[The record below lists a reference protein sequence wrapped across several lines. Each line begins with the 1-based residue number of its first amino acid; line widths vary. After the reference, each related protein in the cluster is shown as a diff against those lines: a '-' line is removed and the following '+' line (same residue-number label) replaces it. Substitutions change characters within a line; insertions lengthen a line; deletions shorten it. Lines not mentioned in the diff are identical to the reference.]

1 MAPPAED
8 QPQEGSEGTEP
19 RRHRRAWPRA
29 GRRHSVDPEQIIPGL
44 GELRD
49 ALTKLIAPRKRGA
62 DVVAGLNVA
71 IANVPDGLANGALVG
86 VNPVY
91 GLYATMLGPFVGG
104 LLSST
109 RLMIVTTTAAA
120 SLTASQ
126 ALGTESPEERASAL
140 FLMVFLS
147 GLIQLGLGFAGL
159 GRVTHFV
166 SYSVTTGF
174 LTGVA
179 VLLVLSQLPTLA
191 GVDAE
196 GPNRVAQTLDLL
208 GRLDEAQLDALGAGL
223 LALVLA
229 KYLPRTR
236 LKGTGRL
243 IAIALPSLGVVLLD
257 RPLALVHDVGVIP
270 RSVPLPSLPPLSAA
284 FDAITGAISVAVV
297 VLVQGAG
304 ISQTIPNPGGQQSR
318 PSRDFMAQGAA
329 NVASGLFSGL
339 PVGGSVS
346 ATALNVLAGARS
358 RRAGVLA
365 GVWMVAIVL
374 VAPVAVGYIAMP
386 ALSALLV
393 LAGLGSL
400 KPDEIESVWDSGWPA
415 RLAVVTTFTCTLL
428 LPIQAAVGIGVVL
441 AALLFLLESREVRVL
456 RLVRHPDGVVEVEPP
471 RTLPDEEVVVLQ
483 VYGDLHY
490 AGARALEEEF
500 PSPRG
505 SRRPVVVLRLRGL
518 ATVGATLLDVLA
530 TYAEALDRSG
540 GRLILSGMGSEAH
553 DQLATS
559 DKLQERR
566 NVQLFEATPVL
577 GESTRAAG
585 DAGRAWLTESRT
597 RDAREARG

>member
-1 MAPPAED
+1 
-8 QPQEGSEGTEP
+8 
-19 RRHRRAWPRA
+19 
-29 GRRHSVDPEQIIPGL
+29 
-44 GELRD
+44 
-49 ALTKLIAPRKRGA
+49 
-62 DVVAGLNVA
+62 
-71 IANVPDGLANGALVG
+71 
-86 VNPVY
+86 
-91 GLYATMLGPFVGG
+91 FV
-104 LLSST
+104 
-109 RLMIVTTTAAA
+109 
-120 SLTASQ
+120 
-126 ALGTESPEERASAL
+126 
-140 FLMVFLS
+140 
-147 GLIQLGLGFAGL
+147 
-159 GRVTHFV
+159 
-166 SYSVTTGF
+166 
-174 LTGVA
+174 
-179 VLLVLSQLPTLA
+179 
-191 GVDAE
+191 
-196 GPNRVAQTLDLL
+196 
-208 GRLDEAQLDALGAGL
+208 
-223 LALVLA
+223 
-229 KYLPRTR
+229 
-236 LKGTGRL
+236 
-243 IAIALPSLGVVLLD
+243 
-257 RPLALVHDVGVIP
+257 
-270 RSVPLPSLPPLSAA
+270 
-284 FDAITGAISVAVV
+284 
-297 VLVQGAG
+297 
-304 ISQTIPNPGGQQSR
+304 
-318 PSRDFMAQGAA
+318 AQGAA

-415 RLAVVTTFTCTLL
+415 RLAGVTTFTCTLL

-441 AALLFLLESREVRVL
+441 AALLFLLESREVRIL

-490 AGARALEEEF
+490 AGARALEEEL

-518 ATVGATLLDVLA
+518 TTVGATLLDVLA

-559 DKLQERR
+559 D
-566 NVQLFEATPVL
+566 
-577 GESTRAAG
+577 
-585 DAGRAWLTESRT
+585 
-597 RDAREARG
+597 